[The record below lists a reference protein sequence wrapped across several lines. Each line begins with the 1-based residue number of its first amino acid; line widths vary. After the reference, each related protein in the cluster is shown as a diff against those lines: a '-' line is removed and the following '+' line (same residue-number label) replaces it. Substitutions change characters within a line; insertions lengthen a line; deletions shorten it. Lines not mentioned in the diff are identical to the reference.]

1 MVFDIG
7 PTLAMGPGEM
17 KTTQQLDDLG
27 QNRRLGNI
35 TGGLGSSQTHG
46 LYVGDLAVTAR
57 TAAMQIG
64 WQGES
69 L

>member
-1 MVFDIG
+1 
-7 PTLAMGPGEM
+7 M

-27 QNRRLGNI
+27 QKRRLDSI
-35 TGGLGSSQTHG
+35 PGGLGSSRAHG
-46 LYVGDLAVTAR
+46 LYIGDLAVTAR
-57 TAAMQIG
+57 TAATQIG

>member
-1 MVFDIG
+1 
-7 PTLAMGPGEM
+7 M

-27 QNRRLGNI
+27 RNGRLDNIIRRS
-35 TGGLGSSQTHG
+35 GSSRTHG
-46 LYVGDLAVTAR
+46 LHIGDLAVTAG

>member
-1 MVFDIG
+1 M
-7 PTLAMGPGEM
+7 TTGEM

-57 TAAMQIG
+57 TAATQIG